1 MKKSTK
7 KNQAQGGTPANA
19 RRGIVRNGCAV
30 PLVRLRGTTA
40 ARLPVAVTPAGA
52 ARGIR

>member
-7 KNQAQGGTPANA
+7 KNQAQGATSTNA
-19 RRGIVRNGCAV
+19 RRGIVCNGCAV

-40 ARLPVAVTPAGA
+40 ARLTVAVAPAGA
-52 ARGIR
+52 RGIQ